1 MSDLLAIGKSGVTAY
16 RNALSAVGENVVNA
30 ETKGYARRIVTLSE
44 SDVSAGT
51 SPFYRSNTAFGGVEA
66 GSVQR
71 VWDNFKAADARLAA
85 SDAGRSD
92 ARVRWLTAAEAALD
106 DGAAGV
112 GTRLTAIFTTAD
124 ALASDPGGDMPRR
137 AMLSAI
143 EDAAATIRTSAEALA
158 TTADTIAREAQAD
171 VDAINANLAA
181 LAKVNVGLLRAGVGT
196 SAHAQLSDERDRLID
211 GIADKIGI
219 AAKFDNNGVATVT
232 LAGATGATLLEGATA
247 ALLGLD
253 KATNGRLSVVMSG
266 TSAATPVFPVG
277 GSLAGLIDVA
287 AAVSDRRAQLD
298 SIAAD
303 FVAALN
309 GWNAQGIDA
318 NGQPGGPLLAIGV
331 GAATLQLA
339 IGDPDLIAAASTDG
353 VGNGNLLTLGALRG
367 AGGAEERWA
376 GLVNSHA
383 QMLASAKSENSAVS
397 ARRDGAFAA
406 RDDIAGIDLDREAA
420 ELIRFQQA
428 YDGSAKIIQVARETL
443 QSILALF

>member
-1 MSDLLAIGKSGVTAY
+1 
-16 RNALSAVGENVVNA
+16 
-30 ETKGYARRIVTLSE
+30 
-44 SDVSAGT
+44 
-51 SPFYRSNTAFGGVEA
+51 
-66 GSVQR
+66 
-71 VWDNFKAADARLAA
+71 
-85 SDAGRSD
+85 
-92 ARVRWLTAAEAALD
+92 
-106 DGAAGV
+106 
-112 GTRLTAIFTTAD
+112 
-124 ALASDPGGDMPRR
+124 
-137 AMLSAI
+137 MLSAI

-171 VDAINANLAA
+171 VDTINASLAA

-309 GWNAQGIDA
+309 GWNAQGVDA
-318 NGQPGGPLLAIGV
+318 IGQPGGPLLAIGV

-339 IGDPDLIAAASTDG
+339 IGDSDLIAAASTDG

>member
-1 MSDLLAIGKSGVTAY
+1 
-16 RNALSAVGENVVNA
+16 
-30 ETKGYARRIVTLSE
+30 
-44 SDVSAGT
+44 
-51 SPFYRSNTAFGGVEA
+51 
-66 GSVQR
+66 
-71 VWDNFKAADARLAA
+71 
-85 SDAGRSD
+85 
-92 ARVRWLTAAEAALD
+92 
-106 DGAAGV
+106 
-112 GTRLTAIFTTAD
+112 
-124 ALASDPGGDMPRR
+124 
-137 AMLSAI
+137 
-143 EDAAATIRTSAEALA
+143 
-158 TTADTIAREAQAD
+158 
-171 VDAINANLAA
+171 
-181 LAKVNVGLLRAGVGT
+181 
-196 SAHAQLSDERDRLID
+196 
-211 GIADKIGI
+211 
-219 AAKFDNNGVATVT
+219 VATVT

-309 GWNAQGIDA
+309 GWNAQGVDA
-318 NGQPGGPLLAIGV
+318 IGQPGGPLLAIGV

-339 IGDPDLIAAASTDG
+339 IGDSDLIAAASTDG